1 MLEFLMPL
9 ETILTLAVNDSRLHY
24 CREKVCSY
32 HEHEFTHDFRY
43 ILKFLEQSKLV

>member
-1 MLEFLMPL
+1 MCL
-9 ETILTLAVNDSRLHY
+9 ETIPTLAVNDSRLHY

-32 HEHEFTHDFRY
+32 YEHEFTRDFHY